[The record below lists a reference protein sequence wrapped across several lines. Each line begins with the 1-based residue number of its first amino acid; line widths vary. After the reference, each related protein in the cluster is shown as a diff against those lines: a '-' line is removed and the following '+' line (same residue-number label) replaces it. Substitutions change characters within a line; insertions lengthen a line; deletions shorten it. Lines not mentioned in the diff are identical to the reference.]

1 MNRRIEVE
9 AVSSM
14 SSLPDTASENEPDA
28 PGGRLGW
35 PMTLAILAVCLA
47 VVASGWWVAQV
58 VFKEPELERPSPE
71 DAAAFVL
78 GAADRVARSDS
89 YALSFTRLRD
99 GRPVGEGSASY
110 DAARNPEFELS
121 FTYADGPEVY
131 HYDLGDGV
139 PITTAGHG
147 LQIPEEPSAADR
159 YLCSAAFGSAKLY
172 EIAESST
179 DLDLVAREELDT
191 EAGGRIALRYEGTFT
206 AWVGGYD
213 PEAGVNTLE
222 SVEGA
227 PFTLW
232 LSPDGD
238 PLRLVYGAPDGLEE
252 LYEYESPPA

>member
-14 SSLPDTASENEPDA
+14 SSLPDTAPEDESAA
-28 PGGRLGW
+28 PVGRPGW

-47 VVASGWWVAQV
+47 VVASGWWVARV
-58 VFKEPELERPSPE
+58 VLKEPEPERPSPE

-78 GAADRVARSDS
+78 DAAERMEAADS
-89 YALSFTRLRD
+89 YALTFTRLRE
-99 GRPVGEGSASY
+99 GRPVGEGTASY
-110 DAARNPEFELS
+110 DVSGNPRFELS

-147 LQIPEEPSAADR
+147 LQIPEEPSEADR
-159 YLCSAAFGSAKLY
+159 YLCSAMFGSAKLR
-172 EIAESST
+172 EIAESSE
-179 DLDLVAREELDT
+179 DLELASREELDT
-191 EAGGRIALRYEGTFT
+191 GAGDVTALRYEGTFT

-213 PEAGVNTLE
+213 SGTGTNTVESLEGV
-222 SVEGA
+222 

-232 LSPDGD
+232 LTPDGD
-238 PLRLVYGAPDGLEE
+238 PLRLAYGTSTGLEE
-252 LYEYESPPA
+252 LYEYGPPPS